1 MENIVYLIAAALI
14 PYLVNGINP
23 AIVMSKMI
31 YHKDI
36 RTLGSKNPGF
46 TNFKRVFGNR
56 CAWFVFFF
64 DILKA
69 LIPIL
74 AFRYIFET
82 DTTLGGQFGAAY
94 SGLFSMLGHVFPV
107 WYKFKGGKGFLV
119 GAAAIGCIDWKT
131 GLVALAIMLVLL
143 AITRYMSL
151 SVIISSLS
159 CPLSLLYFCS
169 PSLTVEILCILCVA
183 LLIIRHKD
191 NIKRL
196 FKGTESKF
204 SLGKSSD
211 SKVENNN

>member
-1 MENIVYLIAAALI
+1 MQNLVLLIAAAVI

-23 AIVMSKMI
+23 AIVMSKLI

-56 CAWFVFFF
+56 YAWFVFLF

-69 LIPIL
+69 LFPIL

-82 DTTLGGQFGAAY
+82 TSLGGQFGAVY
-94 SGLFSMLGHVFPV
+94 VGLFSMLGHVFPV

-119 GAAAIGCIDWKT
+119 GATAIACVDWKT

-143 AITRYMSL
+143 ATTKYMSL
-151 SVIISSLS
+151 SVIISFLS
-159 CPLSLLYFCS
+159 CPLSLLYFCH
-169 PSLTVEILCILCVA
+169 PPLETEILCILCVA
-183 LLIIRHKD
+183 LLVFRHKE

-196 FKGTESKF
+196 LKGTESKF
-204 SLGKSSD
+204 TLRKSNE